1 MIYWFAY
8 AIMPI
13 GKKISV
19 SMVIQKRKPLSLD
32 HSGAFFLFLTVRHL
46 QAGYRLLIAVQPFDD
61 VVAGYTSRNSDNKRY
76 QIIQG
81 NTPPFLTG
89 IGAVT

>member
-1 MIYWFAY
+1 M
-8 AIMPI
+8 
-13 GKKISV
+13 
-19 SMVIQKRKPLSLD
+19 LD
-32 HSGAFFLFLTVRHL
+32 TKAKAPEWSRLRGFLPFLAVRHL
-46 QAGYRLLIAVQPFDD
+46 QAGYRLFAAVQPFDD
-61 VVAGYTSRNSDNKRY
+61 VVANYTSRNSDNKRY

>member
-1 MIYWFAY
+1 M
-8 AIMPI
+8 
-13 GKKISV
+13 
-19 SMVIQKRKPLSLD
+19 LD
-32 HSGAFFLFLTVRHL
+32 TKAKAPEWSRLRGFLPFLAVRHL